1 MPRFSDS
8 IEIACSPERLFA
20 YVADLR
26 NEPTWHTDL
35 ASVPA
40 STPDLPSA
48 GTSYPVTFK
57 PFMGKTEATYT
68 TLDVVPG
75 ARIVHRV
82 DLLGLSGMQVT
93 LTYLVE
99 PTATGS
105 RFTRASSI
113 ELGGVKRLMTPM
125 MMLMFPKAN
134 RGFLANLK
142 HALEA

>member
-8 IEIACSPERLFA
+8 IDIACSPERLFA

-35 ASVPA
+35 ASVPE
-40 STPDLPSA
+40 STPAVPAVGS
-48 GTSYPVTFK
+48 SHPVTFK
-57 PFMGKTEATYT
+57 PFMGKTEGTYT
-68 TLDVVPG
+68 TLEVVPG
-75 ARIVHRV
+75 SKVVHRV
-82 DLLGLSGMQVT
+82 NLVGLSGMQVT

-99 PTATGS
+99 PTAAGS
-105 RFTRASSI
+105 RFTRASTI
-113 ELGGVKRLMTPM
+113 ELSGIKRLMTPM

-142 HALEA
+142 RALEA